1 MKDMRSRRIIVVQDR
16 HMNEEL
22 VKGYMQEGFGVIEI
36 PDFSAA
42 GKGTAEYLL
51 TVMADEIQEFLKDG
65 EQVIFLQTK
74 GDKWA
79 PQLLSKLAKTKL
91 KIPVQGLS

>member
-16 HMNEEL
+16 HMGEEL
-22 VKGYMQEGFGVIEI
+22 VKGYVQEGFGIIEI

-42 GKGTAEYLL
+42 GGGTAEYLM

-74 GDKWA
+74 GDKWT
-79 PQLLSKLAKTKL
+79 PLLHSKLEKRKL
-91 KIPVQGLS
+91 KVPVQGLS